1 VGTFAVDQ
9 KELGVAQWVFDNR
22 HSAGLGTDTLPG
34 PSALSA
40 DGCFF
45 RRRGSRGRPSEETE
59 KGFDPEDIHLLE
71 SFVNQTAMAM
81 ERVMLA
87 KEAHEE
93 RLKAEAQN
101 VRNTFLS
108 SVSHD
113 LRSPLAVVA
122 GAASTSWK
130 RTRP

>member
-1 VGTFAVDQ
+1 MLPED
-9 KELGVAQWVFDNR
+9 AQ
-22 HSAGLGTDTLPG
+22 
-34 PSALSA
+34 
-40 DGCFF
+40 
-45 RRRGSRGRPSEETE
+45 RR
-59 KGFDPEDIHLLE
+59 FDPEDIHFLE

-93 RLKAEAQN
+93 HLKAEAQN

-122 GAASTSWK
+122 GAASTLLEKDASLD
-130 RTRP
+130 RSGTSGTAAHHP